1 MVFDLNTIM
10 KEKSITSRELAE
22 LTGILKRTIDEYR
35 GARKKETSYAND
47 LKIAKALG
55 CDPYELV
62 NFDDET

>member
-10 KEKSITSRELAE
+10 KEKSITSRELAD
-22 LTGILKRTIDEYR
+22 LTGIPKRTIDEYR
-35 GARKKETSYAND
+35 GARKKEPSYTNG